1 MICAAAARRCYSC
14 QWGRSL
20 APNHECNPS
29 DDALTPSRL
38 LCCIA
43 VLAVKSAL
51 AITNADAEKPP
62 FKSKLAVLKRWG
74 FGTAKEAAPNGTASL

>member
-1 MICAAAARRCYSC
+1 MGSFLGTKPRMQS
-14 QWGRSL
+14 
-20 APNHECNPS
+20 S